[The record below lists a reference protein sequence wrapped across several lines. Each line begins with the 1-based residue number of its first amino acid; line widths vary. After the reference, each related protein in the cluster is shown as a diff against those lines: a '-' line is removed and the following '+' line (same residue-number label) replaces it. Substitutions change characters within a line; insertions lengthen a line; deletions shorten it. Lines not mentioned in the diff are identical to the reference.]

1 MSGDSV
7 TEMLMIEVISL
18 FVVCGCFVAVNTH
31 PKPDSDEEKCLWNN
45 QEFIRSSFERTCSQQ
60 LLVEV
65 KDVVDG
71 THDRVIDVDNASKV
85 LQQELNDMREALASS
100 TSTLVR
106 RQNSFQKTVVE
117 KVIASISRL
126 LQQMSETQEKS
137 ANELEHHIYQ
147 TFENFTEKVT
157 ETTNGLRDRMAE
169 VEEAQERST
178 SNIVYHFDEV
188 TQHLQHASSE
198 QLLIQVKQIVDNI
211 SAAMQAMPTQSPP
224 ESSPT
229 CAEVDEKQLLVSA
242 LTGKFVL
249 PLL

>member
-1 MSGDSV
+1 MYIVTAAHLSGDSV
-7 TEMLMIEVISL
+7 AEMLMIEVILL

-45 QEFIRSSFERTCSQQ
+45 EEFIRSSFERTCSQQ

-100 TSTLVR
+100 MSTLVR

-117 KVIASISRL
+117 MTQVLRSCADTDDEVIASISRL

-147 TFENFTEKVT
+147 TFENFTEKIT
-157 ETTNGLRDRMAE
+157 ETTNGLRDRMTE
-169 VEEAQERST
+169 VEEAQE
-178 SNIVYHFDEV
+178 
-188 TQHLQHASSE
+188 
-198 QLLIQVKQIVDNI
+198 
-211 SAAMQAMPTQSPP
+211 
-224 ESSPT
+224 
-229 CAEVDEKQLLVSA
+229 
-242 LTGKFVL
+242 
-249 PLL
+249 